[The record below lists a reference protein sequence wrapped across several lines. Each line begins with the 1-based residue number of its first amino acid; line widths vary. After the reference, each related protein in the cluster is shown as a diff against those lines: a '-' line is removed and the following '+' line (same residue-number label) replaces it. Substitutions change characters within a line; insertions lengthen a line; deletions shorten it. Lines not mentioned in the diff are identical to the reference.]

1 MNNLQLIV
9 DPVKIPENITFNY
22 AELSTAIKTKMEEY
36 KGLVYTDDQIKEAKT
51 DRADLNRLKGIL
63 KDERIRMKKAYLEP
77 FSDFED
83 KINSLISVIDEPV
96 ALIDSQIKAYEQKQ
110 KDDKENEIR
119 EKFKEMGFPDYVSL
133 IKVWNPKWLNKSY
146 SMKNIEADL
155 QSRLEEIQKDIDT
168 IRAIPEFS
176 FEALEAYK
184 VNLSLSEAVAKGK
197 EMADIQQRKQEAEEK
212 ARKQDIEGQVAA
224 EQGQIPGEEVNPFG
238 DGMLDPGKL
247 DNPSELTGTGK
258 EPELASKKESAEAR
272 KKVVIEIIAKESQF
286 EAINDF
292 YRNLKHAAESIRI
305 ISKEDL

>member
-155 QSRLEEIQKDIDT
+155 QSRLEEIKKDIDT

-247 DNPSELTGTGK
+247 DNPSELTGTGQ

>member
-96 ALIDSQIKAYEQKQ
+96 ALIDSQIKEYEKKQ
-110 KDDKENEIR
+110 KDDKEQEIR
-119 EKFKEMGFPDYVSL
+119 EKFKGMGFPDYVSL

-146 SMKNIEADL
+146 SMKNIEDDL
-155 QSRLEEIQKDIDT
+155 LSRKGEIQKDIDT

-212 ARKQDIEGQVAA
+212 ARKQDIEGQAAA
-224 EQGQIPGEEVNPFG
+224 EHGQISGEEENPFG
-238 DGMLDPGKL
+238 DGMLDPGQL
-247 DNPSELTGTGK
+247 ENPSEPTEQ
-258 EPELASKKESAEAR
+258 EPEPASKNESAEAR
-272 KKVVIEIIAKESQF
+272 KKVVIEIVAKESQF

>member
-96 ALIDSQIKAYEQKQ
+96 ALIDSQIKEYEKKQ
-110 KDDKENEIR
+110 KDDKEQEIR
-119 EKFKEMGFPDYVSL
+119 EKFKGMGFPDYVSL

-146 SMKNIEADL
+146 SMKNIEDDL
-155 QSRLEEIQKDIDT
+155 LSRKAEIQKDIDT

-238 DGMLDPGKL
+238 DGMLDPGQIENYPEQEEKNQ
-247 DNPSELTGTGK
+247 DP
-258 EPELASKKESAEAR
+258 EPVQQEKKETR
-272 KKVVIEIIAKESQF
+272 KKVVIEIVAKESQF

>member
-83 KINSLISVIDEPV
+83 KINNLISVIDEPV

-238 DGMLDPGKL
+238 DGMLDPGQIENYPEQEEKNQ
-247 DNPSELTGTGK
+247 DP
-258 EPELASKKESAEAR
+258 EPVQQEKKETR
-272 KKVVIEIIAKESQF
+272 KKVVIEIVAKESQF

>member
-119 EKFKEMGFPDYVSL
+119 EKFKEM
-133 IKVWNPKWLNKSY
+133 
-146 SMKNIEADL
+146 
-155 QSRLEEIQKDIDT
+155 
-168 IRAIPEFS
+168 
-176 FEALEAYK
+176 
-184 VNLSLSEAVAKGK
+184 
-197 EMADIQQRKQEAEEK
+197 
-212 ARKQDIEGQVAA
+212 
-224 EQGQIPGEEVNPFG
+224 
-238 DGMLDPGKL
+238 
-247 DNPSELTGTGK
+247 
-258 EPELASKKESAEAR
+258 
-272 KKVVIEIIAKESQF
+272 
-286 EAINDF
+286 
-292 YRNLKHAAESIRI
+292 
-305 ISKEDL
+305 

>member
-96 ALIDSQIKAYEQKQ
+96 ALIDSQIKEYEKKQ
-110 KDDKENEIR
+110 KDDKEQEIR
-119 EKFKEMGFPDYVSL
+119 EKFKDMGFPDYVSL

-146 SMKNIEADL
+146 SMKNIEDDL
-155 QSRLEEIQKDIDT
+155 QSRKEEIQKDIDT

-212 ARKQDIEGQVAA
+212 ARKQDIEGQAAA
-224 EQGQIPGEEVNPFG
+224 EQGQIPGEEVDPFG

-247 DNPSELTGTGK
+247 DNTSELTGTGQ
-258 EPELASKKESAEAR
+258 EPELASKKESAESR